1 VANRAQ
7 PDLDRTFVALS
18 DPTRRAV
25 VGLLREKPLR
35 SSEIAAA
42 LAITR
47 PTMSRH
53 LQVLRKAG
61 LVEEAALEDD
71 ARARMYRLRPERFS
85 ELRSW
90 LDQVEA
96 FWNDQ
101 LHAFKSHAERKYGKR
116 QR

>member
-1 VANRAQ
+1 MPSKAQ
-7 PDLDRTFVALS
+7 PGLDQAFVALS
-18 DPTRRAV
+18 DPTRLAV
-25 VGLLREKPLR
+25 VGLLRKKSLR

-71 ARARMYRLRPERFS
+71 ARARMYRLRPERFA

-96 FWNDQ
+96 FWGDQ
-101 LHAFKSHAERKYGKR
+101 LHAFKAHAEHKYGRRRK
-116 QR
+116 